1 MQRSILFGA
10 LLCAVSLAVPVF
22 PSSGAAF
29 AQSAF
34 EAAQGRGREA
44 AIEQAQAASTL
55 STLDAIASEAL
66 NGDTIAY
73 DFVEGITTEV
83 GPRQAGTEAEARARE
98 WAMAWLRARGFSSV
112 AAEPF
117 EMETW
122 VPGDTHRV
130 EIVSPFKQPMV
141 IQPLGNS
148 ASTGPDGIEA
158 EVVEFESVAALS
170 AAPDGSLE
178 GKIAYITHQ
187 MRPSMDGSHYGFA
200 GPVRW
205 FGPSIAASKGAVA
218 TVIKSVGTD
227 YSRNPHT
234 GGTSFPAR
242 TSPIPAGALS
252 LADADNLERMFD
264 RAEGRAIRMRLVLT
278 PRLLGKTMSAN
289 VVAEIEGSEPALP
302 PVLLACHLDS
312 WWNAPGAFDDGAGCG
327 IVTAAA
333 LHAARMGQPRRTIR
347 VLLAGAEEVGLWG
360 SKAYSAAHI
369 DEPIAV
375 GLESD
380 FGADRIWRFESNFT
394 ETNSDLHKRLAQVVA
409 RFGVAD
415 STITASGGADI
426 NIARDQQT
434 AIIDLQQD
442 GTRYFDLHHTPDDTL
457 DKIDLAQLRQNVAV
471 WTSVV
476 AVLANE
482 TRSIKTGGVDPSA
495 PSTIE

>member
-1 MQRSILFGA
+1 MHITRHFAASLLAATALFSSP
-10 LLCAVSLAVPVF
+10 VS
-22 PSSGAAF
+22 

-44 AIEQAQAASTL
+44 VDQTSSTASISLEKAASQAYD
-55 STLDAIASEAL
+55 S
-66 NGDTIAY
+66 DTIAF
-73 DFVEGITTEV
+73 DFVEGVTTEV
-83 GPRQAGTEAEARARE
+83 GPRQAGTEAEARARD
-98 WAMAWLRARGFSSV
+98 WAMTWLKARGFENV
-112 AAEPF
+112 ASEPF

-122 VPGDTHRV
+122 VPGDTHKIEV
-130 EIVSPFKQPMV
+130 LAPFPQPMV

-170 AAPDGSLE
+170 EAEDGSLT

-218 TVIKSVGTD
+218 TVIRSVGTD
-227 YSRNPHT
+227 RSRNPHT

-264 RAEGRAIRMRLVLT
+264 RAGDRPVRIKLVLT
-278 PRLLGKTMSAN
+278 PRLLGTTQSGN
-289 VVAEIEGSEPALP
+289 VVGEILGANPDLP

-327 IVTAAA
+327 IITAAA
-333 LHAARMGQPRRTIR
+333 LNVAKSGKPLRTIR

-380 FGADRIWRFESNFT
+380 FGADRIWRFESNFG
-394 ETNSDLHKRLAQVVA
+394 ESNPDLHKRLAQSIA

-415 STITASGGADI
+415 STIVASGGADI
-426 NIARDQQT
+426 NIARDQKT

-457 DKIDLAQLRQNVAV
+457 DKIDIVQLRQNVAV
-471 WTSVV
+471 WTMV
-476 AVLANE
+476 AGILANE
-482 TRSIKTGGVDPSA
+482 EGSIQTG
-495 PSTIE
+495 E

>member
-1 MQRSILFGA
+1 MTTLPRIS
-10 LLCAVSLAVPVF
+10 
-22 PSSGAAF
+22 AAF
-29 AQSAF
+29 ALALSPFLLSPISAQSAF

-44 AIEQAQAASTL
+44 VTEANNPSTSASL
-55 STLDAIASEAL
+55 EAL
-66 NGDTIAY
+66 ATAAFEADTIAF

-98 WAMAWLRARGFSSV
+98 WAMAWLKARGFANV

-122 VPGDTHRV
+122 VPGDTHKAEV
-130 EIVSPFKQPMV
+130 LEPFPQPMV
-141 IQPLGNS
+141 VQPLGNS
-148 ASTGPDGIEA
+148 ASTGPEGVEA
-158 EVVEFESVAALS
+158 EVRLFESVAALS
-170 AAPDGSLE
+170 ALEAGELE

-218 TVIKSVGTD
+218 TVIRSVGTD
-227 YSRNPHT
+227 RSRNPHT
-234 GGTSFPAR
+234 GGTSFPQR

-252 LADADNLERMFD
+252 LADADNLERMFKRAGD
-264 RAEGRAIRMRLVLT
+264 RPLRMKLVLT
-278 PRLLGKTMSAN
+278 PRLLGTTQSAN
-289 VVAEIEGSEPALP
+289 VVGEIVGQEPDLP

-327 IVTAAA
+327 IITAAA
-333 LHAARMGQPRRTIR
+333 MHVAKSGQPLRTIR

-360 SKAYSAAHI
+360 SKAYSAAHL

-380 FGADRIWRFESNFT
+380 FGADRIWRFESNFL
-394 ETNSDLHKRLAQVVA
+394 ESNADLHKRLSDAVA
-409 RFGVAD
+409 RFGVAN
-415 STITASGGADI
+415 SSIAASGGADI
-426 NIARDQQT
+426 NIARDQKT

-457 DKIDLAQLRQNVAV
+457 DKIDKAQLRQNVAV
-471 WTSVV
+471 WTTI
-476 AVLANE
+476 AGLLANE
-482 TRSIKTGGVDPSA
+482 PTSILTGESA
-495 PSTIE
+495 SPALASADK

>member
-1 MQRSILFGA
+1 MQRTLLLGA
-10 LLCAVSLAVPVF
+10 LLCAAPLAIPAMLMT
-22 PSSGAAF
+22 SAAQ

-44 AIEQAQAASTL
+44 ALDAPQPASEPSTL
-55 STLDAIASEAL
+55 EAIATQAL
-66 NGDTIAY
+66 ESDTIAY
-73 DFVEGITTEV
+73 DFVEGVTTEV

-98 WAMAWLRARGFSSV
+98 WAMAWLTARGFSNV

-122 VPGDTHRV
+122 VPGDTHKAEV
-130 EIVSPFKQPMV
+130 LSPFPQPMV
-141 IQPLGNS
+141 VQPLGNS
-148 ASTGPDGIEA
+148 ASTGPEGIEA
-158 EVVEFESVAALS
+158 EVIEFESVAALS

-205 FGPSIAASKGAVA
+205 FGPSIAASKGALA
-218 TVIKSVGTD
+218 TVIRSVGTD
-227 YSRNPHT
+227 RSRNPHT

-264 RAEGRAIRMRLVLT
+264 RADGRAIRMKLVLT
-278 PRLLGKTMSAN
+278 PRLLGTTMSAN
-289 VVAEIEGSEPALP
+289 VVAEIPGSEPSLP
-302 PVLLACHLDS
+302 PVLIACHLDS

-333 LHAARMGQPRRTIR
+333 LHVAKMGQPKRTIR

-380 FGADRIWRFESNFT
+380 FGADRIWRFESNFG
-394 ETNSDLHKRLAQVVA
+394 ETNPDLHKRVAQVVA

-426 NIARDQQT
+426 NIARD
-434 AIIDLQQD
+434 
-442 GTRYFDLHHTPDDTL
+442 
-457 DKIDLAQLRQNVAV
+457 
-471 WTSVV
+471 
-476 AVLANE
+476 
-482 TRSIKTGGVDPSA
+482 
-495 PSTIE
+495 